1 MNIGVNFFGPK
12 RRLYHD
18 FEGTLATLKAAGISS
33 AEVCV
38 AFAGGGEP
46 PKELALKIPPEVL
59 REMKGGIWDVDV
71 AAERIAAVR
80 ACGLTVISAHV
91 MLGTL
96 SDPQQLLDLLPE
108 LVRFGRENEITY
120 FVLSPM
126 KDASQIVPFLPALR
140 ELSDALHSEGMALA
154 LHNHEMECIPVDGV
168 TALDCILE
176 QCPNLKL
183 ELDVGWAKFAGAD
196 PVALMRK
203 YRDRLELLH
212 FKDIRAD
219 ACPENRDSCFTAV
232 GAGSIP
238 LREIMA
244 EAKFCPIAEHGLI
257 IDQDDSPTD
266 ILSDLAEG
274 ACQIRRA
281 AE

>member
-12 RRLYHD
+12 RKLYHD
-18 FEGTLATLKAAGISS
+18 FEGTLERLKASGISS

-38 AFAGGGEP
+38 GFAGGGEP
-46 PKELALKIPPEVL
+46 PKELGLKIPAEIL
-59 REMKGGIWDVDV
+59 REMKGGIWDAAV
-71 AAERIAAVR
+71 ASERIAAVR
-80 ACGLTVISAHV
+80 SRGLPVISAHV

-108 LVRFGRENEITY
+108 LVQFGRENDLRY

-126 KDASQIVPFLPALR
+126 KDAARIRPFLPALR
-140 ELSDALHSEGMALA
+140 LMSDRLAEEGMALA
-154 LHNHEMECIPVDGV
+154 IHNHEMECAPVDGV
-168 TALDCILE
+168 TALELILND
-176 QCPNLKL
+176 CPNLKL

-196 PVALMRK
+196 PVELMWK

-212 FKDIRAD
+212 FKDITAD

-232 GAGSIP
+232 GEGSIP
-238 LREIMA
+238 LEEIMA
-244 EAKFCPIAEHGLI
+244 AAKLCPIAEHGFI

-266 ILSDLAEG
+266 ILDDLALG
-274 ACQIRRA
+274 AQHIRRA

>member
-12 RRLYHD
+12 RKLYHD
-18 FEGTLATLKAAGISS
+18 FEGTLERLKASGISS

-38 AFAGGGEP
+38 GFAGGGEP
-46 PKELALKIPPEVL
+46 PKELGLKIPADIL
-59 REMKGGIWDVDV
+59 REMKGGIWDVGV

-80 ACGLTVISAHV
+80 SCGLPVISAHM

-108 LVRFGRENEITY
+108 LVQFGRENNLRY
-120 FVLSPM
+120 FVISPM
-126 KDASQIVPFLPALR
+126 KDAARIRPFLPALR
-140 ELSDALHSEGMALA
+140 EMSDTLYQEGMALA
-154 LHNHEMECIPVDGV
+154 LHNHEMECASVDGV
-168 TALDCILE
+168 TALELILDA
-176 QCPNLKL
+176 CPNLKL

-196 PVALMRK
+196 PVELMRN

-232 GAGSIP
+232 GEGSIS

-266 ILSDLAEG
+266 ILDDLALG
-274 ACQIRRA
+274 AQHIRRA